1 MDDQAVEAD
10 DFLSSSVSKQRC
22 PFHVA
27 PPPDVATVRVA
38 GPAPALCHVPQS
50 HARVFGAPT
59 FPDGCGFP
67 RPPGLDRPEILAPS
81 EHTEQGRAH
90 DRRVEVSPDCRR
102 LQHQAKHARTTP
114 TLREERQK
122 LAEGLQYAPAFRAG
136 KVVPERRP
144 PASSEEPLGSV
155 ASLVEVV
162 FDSAESVQESAAA
175 ARKHRLVE
183 SVDEEEVHQP
193 YVSVVAPAKATALS
207 ERTLPF
213 EMSIPK
219 HPWCWSSKEKGK
231 DTAEEYMLTCGRG
244 RQVCGSCLMNSVSG
258 RMVTI
263 DRFGPADTMLK
274 YQDKGSS
281 KTERKAFRCGRA
293 PDQDVPSEELGYEN
307 GEDKLSGKDTPPTP
321 NSIVSTAEPYW
332 SARVCSDDDDDDDS
346 SGVPSQPEP
355 KVASAEDVDR
365 LSASTDISMDNNA
378 LPVTEEE
385 TPPRRRRAMSVTMPG
400 LPLVPSSW
408 ASPCA
413 SLEEP
418 APNAPEMQ
426 TSRRRWSRPDSV
438 QSETSTGES
447 ANQVAS
453 SSEESDTDV
462 PESKEAA
469 FPQPDLL
476 SATCGRGGFRRDS
489 TASAGA
495 QQRVGGPNTN
505 TLLQGCSVQEPHELV
520 EVSGTGEQGDQVSL
534 DEASERASIAERA
547 RSLAMCLVAMKAVR
561 GSPEAPAVARVAALD
576 RALRAGKTL
585 LEAAAEM
592 EKADAAKEPRFSETK
607 RRSRHWPSNRRHSAQ
622 MSACMKAVGGEDAV
636 RRAVVPKRAAKPPMR

>member
-10 DFLSSSVSKQRC
+10 DFMSSSASKQRC
-22 PFHVA
+22 PFRVA
-27 PPPDVATVRVA
+27 PPPDVTTVRVA
-38 GPAPALCHVPQS
+38 GPAPALCHVPRS

-59 FPDGCGFP
+59 LPDGCGFP
-67 RPPGLDRPEILAPS
+67 RPPGLDRPEIIVPS
-81 EHTEQGRAH
+81 EHAGQGRAH
-90 DRRVEVSPDCRR
+90 DRRVQASPDGRR
-102 LQHQAKHARTTP
+102 MQHQAKHARTTP

-122 LAEGLQYAPAFRAG
+122 LAEGRHYAPAFSAG

-162 FDSAESVQESAAA
+162 FDSAESVQAPSRSERMEALHSTAFPPRVEYATSVANDHCNLESAAV

-183 SVDEEEVHQP
+183 SVDEEEAHQP
-193 YVSVVAPAKATALS
+193 YLSVVAPAKTTTLS

-219 HPWCWSSKEKGK
+219 NPWCWSSKEKLK
-231 DTAEEYMLTCGRG
+231 DTAEEHVLTCGRG
-244 RQVCGSCLMNSVSG
+244 RQ
-258 RMVTI
+258 
-263 DRFGPADTMLK
+263 
-274 YQDKGSS
+274 
-281 KTERKAFRCGRA
+281 
-293 PDQDVPSEELGYEN
+293 GYEN

-321 NSIVSTAEPYW
+321 NSIVSTAEPNW
-332 SARVCSDDDDDDDS
+332 SARVCSDDEDDDDS
-346 SGVPSQPEP
+346 SGVPSQPDP
-355 KVASAEDVDR
+355 VVASAEDVDC

-378 LPVTEEE
+378 LPVTEE

-453 SSEESDTDV
+453 TSEESDPDV

-489 TASAGA
+489 TASVGA

-505 TLLQGCSVQEPHELV
+505 TLLRGCSVQDPHELV
-520 EVSGTGEQGDQVSL
+520 EVSGTGEQRDQVSV

-607 RRSRHWPSNRRHSAQ
+607 RRSKHWPSNRRHSAQ

>member
-1 MDDQAVEAD
+1 MEY
-10 DFLSSSVSKQRC
+10 
-22 PFHVA
+22 
-27 PPPDVATVRVA
+27 AT
-38 GPAPALCHVPQS
+38 
-50 HARVFGAPT
+50 
-59 FPDGCGFP
+59 
-67 RPPGLDRPEILAPS
+67 
-81 EHTEQGRAH
+81 
-90 DRRVEVSPDCRR
+90 
-102 LQHQAKHARTTP
+102 
-114 TLREERQK
+114 
-122 LAEGLQYAPAFRAG
+122 
-136 KVVPERRP
+136 
-144 PASSEEPLGSV
+144 SV
-155 ASLVEVV
+155 ANDHCNL
-162 FDSAESVQESAAA
+162 ESAAA

-231 DTAEEYMLTCGRG
+231 DTAEEYMLTRGRG
-244 RQVCGSCLMNSVSG
+244 RQVCGNCLMNSVSG

-505 TLLQGCSVQEPHELV
+505 TLLQGCSVQDPHELV

-607 RRSRHWPSNRRHSAQ
+607 RRSKHWPSNRRHSAQ